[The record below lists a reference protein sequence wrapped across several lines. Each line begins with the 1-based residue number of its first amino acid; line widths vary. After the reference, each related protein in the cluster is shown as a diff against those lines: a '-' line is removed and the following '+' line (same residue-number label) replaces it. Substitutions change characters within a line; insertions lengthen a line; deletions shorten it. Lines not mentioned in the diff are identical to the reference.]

1 MEQLSH
7 ELDADGNAQP
17 SANQVAERQAS
28 LFGDKI
34 YGEPKEAVDKII
46 EESFERYS
54 QAKEKKGKSAEEQL
68 IDSVSEQ
75 LNSVIITCVKPIVCP
90 LQRQELWRSF

>member
-1 MEQLSH
+1 M
-7 ELDADGNAQP
+7 
-17 SANQVAERQAS
+17 
-28 LFGDKI
+28 FGDKI
-34 YGEPKEAVDKII
+34 YGEPKEAVDNII

-54 QAKEKKGKSAEEQL
+54 QAKEKKGKSAEEQM

-75 LNSVIITCVKPIVCP
+75 LTSVIITCVKPIVCP